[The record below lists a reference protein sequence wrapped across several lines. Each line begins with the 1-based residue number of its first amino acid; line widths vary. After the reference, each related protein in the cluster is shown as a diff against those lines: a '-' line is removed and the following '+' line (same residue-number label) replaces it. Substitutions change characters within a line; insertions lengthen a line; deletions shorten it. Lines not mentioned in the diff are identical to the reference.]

1 MDINI
6 TTIIALAAGF
16 VAGVL
21 VTRNN
26 FAKVNKVVSD
36 IDSKIDSLKGADKP
50 AAKAAPRKRRGR
62 APKKTS

>member
-6 TTIIALAAGF
+6 ITILALVAGF

-36 IDSKIDSLKGADKP
+36 IDSKIDTLKADKKP
-50 AAKAAPRKRRGR
+50 TPRKRRGR
-62 APKKTS
+62 APKKSS

>member
-6 TTIIALAAGF
+6 ITILALVAGF

-36 IDSKIDSLKGADKP
+36 IDIKIDSLKADKKP
-50 AAKAAPRKRRGR
+50 APRKRRSR

>member
-6 TTIIALAAGF
+6 ITILALVAGF

-36 IDSKIDSLKGADKP
+36 IDSKIDTLKADKKP
-50 AAKAAPRKRRGR
+50 APRKRRGR

>member
-6 TTIIALAAGF
+6 ITILALVAGF

-26 FAKVNKVVSD
+26 LSKVNKVVSD
-36 IDSKIDSLKGADKP
+36 IDNKIDSLKADKKP
-50 AAKAAPRKRRGR
+50 APRKRRGR
-62 APKKTS
+62 APKKAS